1 MLLAFFHSILRS
13 QLNTFVT
20 AKLGF
25 FCYSFVHCLRF
36 FALKIMWEENEDL
49 EKEKENVETV
59 AGQYLYLLEPKIL
72 CIGCHYFCIGM
83 RVLFANLYVKKLG
96 M

>member
-1 MLLAFFHSILRS
+1 
-13 QLNTFVT
+13 
-20 AKLGF
+20 
-25 FCYSFVHCLRF
+25 
-36 FALKIMWEENEDL
+36 MWEENEDL